1 MDQFRI
7 EGGVPLRGEVGA
19 SGSKNSVLALMAAS
33 LLSDEP
39 VVLANA
45 PRVRDLDTML
55 KILDGLGVRGGWDI
69 GGTLCIDGGEPS
81 EIEAPYDLVRTMRAS
96 FMVLG
101 PLLARCGHARV
112 SLPGGCAIGARPVD
126 QHLKGMAA
134 LGAKIE
140 LDGGYVEA
148 RVTRLRGARVGL
160 RPAHRQRHPERAD
173 GRGARRG
180 HHRDRERRQRAGG
193 AGARSRCCARWARRS
208 SRRAPTTWSSTASR
222 AFRALRHFVSG
233 DRIEAGD
240 AARRGSDG
248 SGRRREGDRHRP
260 GAPRRRAR
268 EVPRGRARVE
278 VGEDWARL
286 RRPAGFR
293 GLRIKTA
300 PFPGFPTDMQAQIMA
315 VADPGGRCLRDQRE
329 HLREPLHA
337 RAGAGAPGRGHRDR
351 RQDRGRERAL
361 RGSRVRPV
369 MATDLRASAC
379 LVLAGLAASGE
390 TRVRRVYH
398 IDRGYERIE
407 AKIAK
412 LGGRI
417 RREAE

>member
-7 EGGVPLRGEVGA
+7 EGGVPLRGEVQA
-19 SGSKNSVLALMAAS
+19 SGSKNSALALMAAA
-33 LLSDEP
+33 LLTDEP
-39 VVLANA
+39 VTLSNV
-45 PRVRDLDTML
+45 PHVRDLDTMA
-55 KILDGLGVRGGWDI
+55 KILRGLGIESGWERPEALRI
-69 GGTLCIDGGEPS
+69 GGGTPS

-140 LDGGYVEA
+140 LEGGYVDA
-148 RVTRLRGARVGL
+148 RADRLRGARVVFDVRTVNGTQNVLMAACLAEGVSEIENAACEPEVQELIHVL
-160 RPAHRQRHPERAD
+160 RAM
-173 GRGARRG
+173 GARI
-180 HHRDRERRQRAGG
+180 DQA
-193 AGARSRCCARWARRS
+193 S
-208 SRRAPTTWSSTASR
+208 SEHLIVQGVPSLSGV
-222 AFRALRHFVSG
+222 RHFVAG
-233 DRIEAGD
+233 DRIEAGTLLSAGAILPGGD
-240 AARRGSDG
+240 VRVTGIVPDHSAVVLDKLRE
-248 SGRRREGDRHRP
+248 SGLD
-260 GAPRRRAR
+260 
-268 EVPRGRARVE
+268 VE
-278 VGEDWARL
+278 VGSDWARV
-286 RRPAGFR
+286 RRSGAFR
-293 GLRIKTA
+293 GLRVKTA

-315 VADPGGRCLRDQRE
+315 LMTQAEGVSAISENIFENRYMHVPELVRLGADIEIEGKTAVVNGP
-329 HLREPLHA
+329 A
-337 RAGAGAPGRGHRDR
+337 RLSGA
-351 RQDRGRERAL
+351 
-361 RGSRVRPV
+361 PV
-369 MATDLRASAC
+369 MATDLRASAS

-407 AKIAK
+407 EKLAR

>member
-1 MDQFRI
+1 MDQFLI
-7 EGGVPLRGEVGA
+7 EGGVPLRGTVQA

-39 VVLANA
+39 VQLANA
-45 PRVRDLDTML
+45 PRVRDLDTMAR
-55 KILDGLGVRGGWDI
+55 ILQGLGI
-69 GGTLCIDGGEPS
+69 GAAWESPDTLRIEGGEPTQ
-81 EIEAPYDLVRTMRAS
+81 IEAPYDLVRTMRAS

-140 LDGGYVEA
+140 LDQGYVEA
-148 RVTRLRGARVGL
+148 RVNRLRGARVVFDL
-160 RPAHRQRHPERAD
+160 RTVNGTQNVLMAAVLAEGTTEIENAASEPEVQELITVLRAM
-173 GRGARRG
+173 GAQIEQPSPEHLVVHG
-180 HHRDRERRQRAGG
+180 VTSLSG
-193 AGARSRCCARWARRS
+193 
-208 SRRAPTTWSSTASR
+208 
-222 AFRALRHFVSG
+222 LRHFVAG
-233 DRIEAGD
+233 DRIEAGTLL
-240 AARRGSDG
+240 AAAGMLPGGDVTVTGIIPEHQGVLLDKFRE
-248 SGRRREGDRHRP
+248 SGL
-260 GAPRRRAR
+260 
-268 EVPRGRARVE
+268 EVELGERSARV
-278 VGEDWARL
+278 
-286 RRPAGFR
+286 RRVNGFR
-293 GLRIKTA
+293 GLRVKTA

-315 VADPGGRCLRDQRE
+315 MLTQAEGVSAVSENIFENRFMHVPELLRLGADIEIDGKTAVVNGPSRLK
-329 HLREPLHA
+329 
-337 RAGAGAPGRGHRDR
+337 GA
-351 RQDRGRERAL
+351 
-361 RGSRVRPV
+361 PV

-407 AKIAK
+407 AKIAA

>member
-7 EGGVPLRGEVGA
+7 EGGLPLRGSVQA
-19 SGSKNSVLALMAAS
+19 SGSKNSVLALMAAA

-55 KILDGLGVRGGWDI
+55 QILAALGIRGGWESAD
-69 GGTLCIDGGEPS
+69 TLRIDGGEPS

-140 LDGGYVEA
+140 LEGGYVEA
-148 RVTRLRGARVGL
+148 RVTRLRGARVVFDLPTVNGTQNVLMAAVLAEGTSEIENAASEPEVQELIAVL
-160 RPAHRQRHPERAD
+160 RAMGAQIEQASAD
-173 GRGARRG
+173 HLVVQGVTSLSGV
-180 HHRDRERRQRAGG
+180 
-193 AGARSRCCARWARRS
+193 
-208 SRRAPTTWSSTASR
+208 
-222 AFRALRHFVSG
+222 RHFVAG
-233 DRIEAGD
+233 DRIEAGTLL
-240 AARRGSDG
+240 AAAAMVPGGDVKVTG
-248 SGRRREGDRHRP
+248 IAPEQLGVVLDKFREAGL
-260 GAPRRRAR
+260 A
-268 EVPRGRARVE
+268 VE
-278 VGEDWARL
+278 VGTDWARV
-286 RRPAGFR
+286 RRSAGFR
-293 GLRIKTA
+293 GLRVKTA

-315 VADPGGRCLRDQRE
+315 MLTQAEGISAISENIFENRFMHVPELVRLGADVEIDGKTAVVNGPCRLS
-329 HLREPLHA
+329 
-337 RAGAGAPGRGHRDR
+337 GA
-351 RQDRGRERAL
+351 
-361 RGSRVRPV
+361 PV

-407 AKIAK
+407 AKIAR

>member
-7 EGGVPLRGEVGA
+7 EGGVPLRGEVAA
-19 SGSKNSVLALMAAS
+19 SGSKNSALALMAAA

-39 VVLANA
+39 VTLSNT

-55 KILDGLGVRGGWDI
+55 KILAGLGIRGGWESPD
-69 GGTLCIDGGEPS
+69 TLRIDGGEPTQ
-81 EIEAPYDLVRTMRAS
+81 IEAPYDLVRTMRAS

-140 LDGGYVEA
+140 LAGGYVDA
-148 RVTRLRGARVGL
+148 RASRLRGARVVFDVRTVNGTQNVLMAACLADGVSELENASCEPEVLELIGVLRAMGARIDQASSEHLIVQGVSSLSGL
-160 RPAHRQRHPERAD
+160 RHYVA
-173 GRGARRG
+173 
-180 HHRDRERRQRAGG
+180 
-193 AGARSRCCARWARRS
+193 
-208 SRRAPTTWSSTASR
+208 
-222 AFRALRHFVSG
+222 G
-233 DRIEAGD
+233 DRIEAGTLLACGGILPGGD
-240 AARRGSDG
+240 VKVTGIAPEH
-248 SGRRREGDRHRP
+248 SGVVLEKLREAGLD
-260 GAPRRRAR
+260 
-268 EVPRGRARVE
+268 VE
-278 VGEDWARL
+278 VGADWARV
-286 RRPAGFR
+286 RRPGGFR
-293 GLRIKTA
+293 GLRVKTA
-300 PFPGFPTDMQAQIMA
+300 PFPGFPTDMQAQVMA
-315 VADPGGRCLRDQRE
+315 LLTQAEGVSAISENIFENRYMHVPELVRLGADIEIEGKTAVINGPSRLS
-329 HLREPLHA
+329 
-337 RAGAGAPGRGHRDR
+337 GA
-351 RQDRGRERAL
+351 
-361 RGSRVRPV
+361 PV
-369 MATDLRASAC
+369 MATDLRASAS

-407 AKIAK
+407 EKLAS

>member
-7 EGGVPLRGEVGA
+7 EGGVPLRGEIAA
-19 SGSKNSVLALMAAS
+19 SGSKNSALALMAAA

-39 VVLANA
+39 VTLANM
-45 PRVRDLDTML
+45 PHVRDLDTML
-55 KILDGLGVRGGWDI
+55 KILGGLGVRGGWEAAD
-69 GGTLCIDGGEPS
+69 TLRIDGGEPTQ
-81 EIEAPYDLVRTMRAS
+81 IEAPYDLVRTMRAS

-140 LDGGYVEA
+140 LEGGYVDA
-148 RVTRLRGARVGL
+148 RASRLRGARVVFDVRTVNGTQNVLMAACLAEGVSEIENAACEPEVQELITVLRAMGARIDQASSEHLIVQGVSSLSGL
-160 RPAHRQRHPERAD
+160 RHYVA
-173 GRGARRG
+173 
-180 HHRDRERRQRAGG
+180 
-193 AGARSRCCARWARRS
+193 
-208 SRRAPTTWSSTASR
+208 
-222 AFRALRHFVSG
+222 G
-233 DRIEAGD
+233 DRIEAGTLLACAGVLPGGD
-240 AARRGSDG
+240 VKVTGIIPEH
-248 SGRRREGDRHRP
+248 SGVVLEKLREAGLEVET
-260 GAPRRRAR
+260 GA
-268 EVPRGRARVE
+268 
-278 VGEDWARL
+278 DWARV
-286 RRPAGFR
+286 RRPGSFR
-293 GLRIKTA
+293 GLRVKTA

-315 VADPGGRCLRDQRE
+315 LLTQAEGVSAISENIFENRYMHVPELVRLGADIEIDGKTAVVNGPTRLS
-329 HLREPLHA
+329 
-337 RAGAGAPGRGHRDR
+337 GA
-351 RQDRGRERAL
+351 
-361 RGSRVRPV
+361 PV
-369 MATDLRASAC
+369 MATDLRASAS

-407 AKIAK
+407 EKLAR

>member
-7 EGGVPLRGEVGA
+7 EGGVPLRGTVQA

-39 VVLANA
+39 VQLANA
-45 PRVRDLDTML
+45 PRVRDLDTMA
-55 KILDGLGVRGGWDI
+55 KILEGLGIRAGWESPD
-69 GGTLCIDGGEPS
+69 TLRIEGGEPTN
-81 EIEAPYDLVRTMRAS
+81 IEAPYDLVRTMRAS

-148 RVTRLRGARVGL
+148 RVNRLRGARVVFDL
-160 RPAHRQRHPERAD
+160 RTVNGTQNVLMAAVLAEGTTEIENAASEPEVQELIAVLRAM
-173 GRGARRG
+173 GAQIEQHSPEHLVVHG
-180 HHRDRERRQRAGG
+180 VTSLSG
-193 AGARSRCCARWARRS
+193 
-208 SRRAPTTWSSTASR
+208 
-222 AFRALRHFVSG
+222 LRHFVAG
-233 DRIEAGD
+233 DRIEAGTLL
-240 AARRGSDG
+240 AAAGMVAGGDVTVTG
-248 SGRRREGDRHRP
+248 IIPEHLGVVLDKFREG
-260 GAPRRRAR
+260 GL
-268 EVPRGRARVE
+268 EVE
-278 VGEDWARL
+278 VGEGSARV
-286 RRPAGFR
+286 RRANGFR
-293 GLRIKTA
+293 GVRVKTA

-315 VADPGGRCLRDQRE
+315 MLTQAEGVSAVSENIFENRFMHVPELVRLGADVEIDGKTAVVNGPSRLK
-329 HLREPLHA
+329 
-337 RAGAGAPGRGHRDR
+337 GA
-351 RQDRGRERAL
+351 
-361 RGSRVRPV
+361 PV

-407 AKIAK
+407 AKIAV

>member
-7 EGGVPLRGEVGA
+7 EGGVPLRGSVSA

-55 KILDGLGVRGGWDI
+55 KILGGLGIQGGWESAD
-69 GGTLCIDGGEPS
+69 TLRIDGGEPT

-140 LDGGYVEA
+140 LTGGYVEA
-148 RVTRLRGARVGL
+148 RVTRLRGARVVFDLPTVNGTQNVLMAAVLAEGTTEIENAASEPEVQELIAVL
-160 RPAHRQRHPERAD
+160 RAM
-173 GRGARRG
+173 GAQI
-180 HHRDRERRQRAGG
+180 EQ
-193 AGARSRCCARWARRS
+193 
-208 SRRAPTTWSSTASR
+208 AS
-222 AFRALRHFVSG
+222 AEHLVVHGVTSLSGLRHFVAG
-233 DRIEAGD
+233 DRIEAGTLL
-240 AARRGSDG
+240 AAAAMVAGGDVKVTG
-248 SGRRREGDRHRP
+248 IAPDHLGVVLDKFREAGL
-260 GAPRRRAR
+260 
-268 EVPRGRARVE
+268 EVE
-278 VGEDWARL
+278 VGADWARV
-286 RRPAGFR
+286 RRPAAFR
-293 GLRIKTA
+293 GLRVKTA
-300 PFPGFPTDMQAQIMA
+300 PFPGFPTDMQAQVMA
-315 VADPGGRCLRDQRE
+315 MLTQAEGVSAITENIFENRFMHVPELVRLGADIEIDGKTAVVNGPCRLS
-329 HLREPLHA
+329 
-337 RAGAGAPGRGHRDR
+337 GA
-351 RQDRGRERAL
+351 
-361 RGSRVRPV
+361 PV

-407 AKIAK
+407 AKIAA

>member
-7 EGGVPLRGEVGA
+7 EGGVPLRGEIAA
-19 SGSKNSVLALMAAS
+19 SGSKNSALALMAAA

-39 VVLANA
+39 VTLANT
-45 PRVRDLDTML
+45 PHVRDLDTML
-55 KILDGLGVRGGWDI
+55 KILDGLGVRGGWESAD
-69 GGTLCIDGGEPS
+69 TLRIEGGEPTQ
-81 EIEAPYDLVRTMRAS
+81 IEAPYDLVRTMRAS

-140 LDGGYVEA
+140 LEGGYVEA
-148 RVTRLRGARVGL
+148 RASRLRGARVVFDVRTVNGTQNVLMAACLAEGVSEIENAACEPEVQELITVLRAMGARIDQASSEHLIVQGVSSLSGL
-160 RPAHRQRHPERAD
+160 RHYVA
-173 GRGARRG
+173 
-180 HHRDRERRQRAGG
+180 
-193 AGARSRCCARWARRS
+193 
-208 SRRAPTTWSSTASR
+208 
-222 AFRALRHFVSG
+222 G
-233 DRIEAGD
+233 DRIEAGTLLAC
-240 AARRGSDG
+240 AAVLPGGDVKVTG
-248 SGRRREGDRHRP
+248 IIPEHSGVVLDKMREAGLD
-260 GAPRRRAR
+260 
-268 EVPRGRARVE
+268 VE
-278 VGEDWARL
+278 VGADWARV
-286 RRPAGFR
+286 RRNGSFR
-293 GLRIKTA
+293 GLRVKTA

-315 VADPGGRCLRDQRE
+315 LLTQAEGVSAISENIFENRYMHVPELVRLGADIEIEGRTAVINGPSRLS
-329 HLREPLHA
+329 
-337 RAGAGAPGRGHRDR
+337 GA
-351 RQDRGRERAL
+351 
-361 RGSRVRPV
+361 PV
-369 MATDLRASAC
+369 MATDLRASAS

-407 AKIAK
+407 EKLAR

>member
-7 EGGVPLRGEVGA
+7 EGGIPLRGRVQA

-39 VVLANA
+39 VQLANA
-45 PRVRDLDTML
+45 PRVRDLDTMM
-55 KILDGLGVRGGWDI
+55 KILGGLGIRAGWESAD
-69 GGTLCIDGGEPS
+69 TLRIEGGEPT

-148 RVTRLRGARVGL
+148 RVNRLRGARVNFDL
-160 RPAHRQRHPERAD
+160 RTVNGTQNVLMAAVLAEGTTEIENAASEPEVQELIAVLRAM
-173 GRGARRG
+173 GANIEQPSPEHLIVHG
-180 HHRDRERRQRAGG
+180 VTSLSGM
-193 AGARSRCCARWARRS
+193 
-208 SRRAPTTWSSTASR
+208 
-222 AFRALRHFVSG
+222 RHFVAG
-233 DRIEAGD
+233 DRIEAGTLL
-240 AARRGSDG
+240 AAAGMLRGGDVTVTG
-248 SGRRREGDRHRP
+248 IIPDHLGVLLDKFREGGLEVEI
-260 GAPRRRAR
+260 GADS
-268 EVPRGRARVE
+268 ARV
-278 VGEDWARL
+278 
-286 RRPAGFR
+286 RRQNGFR
-293 GLRIKTA
+293 GVRVKTA
-300 PFPGFPTDMQAQIMA
+300 PFPGYPTDMQAQIMA
-315 VADPGGRCLRDQRE
+315 MLTQAEGVSAVSENIFENRFMHVPELVRLGADIEIDGKTAVVNGPSRLK
-329 HLREPLHA
+329 
-337 RAGAGAPGRGHRDR
+337 GA
-351 RQDRGRERAL
+351 
-361 RGSRVRPV
+361 PV

-407 AKIAK
+407 AKIAA

-417 RREAE
+417 LREAE

>member
-7 EGGVPLRGEVGA
+7 EGGVPLRGSVPA
-19 SGSKNSVLALMAAS
+19 SGSKNSVLALMAAA

-55 KILDGLGVRGGWDI
+55 QILGALGIRGGWESAD
-69 GGTLCIDGGEPS
+69 TLRIEGGEPS

-134 LGAKIE
+134 LGAKIDLE
-140 LDGGYVEA
+140 GGYVEA
-148 RVTRLRGARVGL
+148 RVTRLRGARVVFDLQTVNGTQNVLMAAVLAEGTTEIENAAGEPEVQELIAVL
-160 RPAHRQRHPERAD
+160 RAMGASIEQPSAD
-173 GRGARRG
+173 HLVVHGVTSLSGV
-180 HHRDRERRQRAGG
+180 
-193 AGARSRCCARWARRS
+193 
-208 SRRAPTTWSSTASR
+208 
-222 AFRALRHFVSG
+222 RHFVAG
-233 DRIEAGD
+233 DRIEAGTLL
-240 AARRGSDG
+240 AAAGMVPGGDVKVTG
-248 SGRRREGDRHRP
+248 IAPEQLGVVLDKFREAGLT
-260 GAPRRRAR
+260 
-268 EVPRGRARVE
+268 VE
-278 VGEDWARL
+278 VGADWARV
-286 RRPAGFR
+286 RHASGFR
-293 GLRIKTA
+293 GLRVKTA

-315 VADPGGRCLRDQRE
+315 LLTQAEGISAISENIFENRFMHVPELVRLGADVEIDGKTAVVNGPCRLS
-329 HLREPLHA
+329 
-337 RAGAGAPGRGHRDR
+337 GA
-351 RQDRGRERAL
+351 
-361 RGSRVRPV
+361 PV

-407 AKIAK
+407 AKIAR